1 LVDLALIFPYFN
13 DDTSFF
19 KFPPLGLGYI
29 ASYCR
34 QNGYSVGI
42 VDCTFL
48 TWEQALAKV
57 RQMKPRVIGVQSM
70 LSMKS
75 AALRFARE
83 LREDCEL
90 LIAGGPQPTVYPEKF
105 AGDFDLVVLGEGE
118 QTTLEVLRALDSGR
132 NFKSVEGLAFRSSGE
147 TSTQAGRLELATL
160 QRSELTL
167 TAPRKR
173 IRNLDSIP
181 FPARDL
187 YDHASYKAYYM
198 ENYGFTMTQMMCSR
212 GCPFSC
218 DFCSR
223 PVFGRA
229 YAARS
234 AKNIVDEM
242 EEILSY
248 GYDHIWLSDDIFP
261 VDRKMVT
268 QVCDEI
274 MRRGLRFEWGCL
286 CRADLMSRELAL
298 KMRQAGC
305 WQIFFGLES
314 GDDHVLKLMNKGI
327 TVQQS
332 REAVSACAD
341 VGIRVG
347 AFFMLGYPGE
357 TNETMLKT
365 IRLATSLPLT
375 YFSFTVPYPIPG
387 TGLYEK
393 VYHRMRTDEWHKP
406 AGASVDQKLIWVS
419 DHSERKLKFGISKAR
434 LQAKLRRRLGPAYY
448 LIGWPFEKV
457 TDALFRAMS

>member
-1 LVDLALIFPYFN
+1 MVDLALIFPYFN
-13 DDTSFF
+13 DDASFF
-19 KFPPLGLGYI
+19 KFPPLGLGYL

-48 TWEQALAKV
+48 TWEQAVSKV
-57 RQMKPRVIGVQSM
+57 RQMRPRVVGVQSM
-70 LSMKS
+70 LSMKN

-83 LREDCEL
+83 LKDDCEL

-105 AGDFDLVVLGEGE
+105 ADDFDLVVLGEGE
-118 QTTLEVLRALDSGR
+118 QTTLEVLSALDSGR
-132 NFKSVEGLAFRSSGE
+132 SFNSIDGLAFRRQSE
-147 TSTQAGRLELATL
+147 TSMQAGRLRLATI
-160 QRSELTL
+160 QQSELTL

-173 IRNLDSIP
+173 IRELDSIP

-187 YDHASYKAYYM
+187 YDHTQYKEYYM
-198 ENYGFTMTQMMCSR
+198 RNYGFTMTQMMCSR

-229 YAARS
+229 YTARS
-234 AKNIVDEM
+234 SKNIVDEM

-248 GYDHIWLSDDIFP
+248 GYDRIWLSDDIFP
-261 VDRKMVT
+261 IDRKMVV
-268 QVCDEI
+268 QVCEEI
-274 MRRGLRFEWGCL
+274 IRRGLKFEWGCL
-286 CRADLMSRELAL
+286 CRADLMNRELAE

-332 REAVSACAD
+332 RIAVKACAD
-341 VGIRVG
+341 AGIRVG
-347 AFFMLGYPGE
+347 AFFILGYPGE

-387 TGLYEK
+387 TKLYEK
-393 VYHRMRTDEWHKP
+393 VYHRMQTDEWNKP
-406 AGASVDQKLIWVS
+406 RNTSVDQKLIWAS

-434 LQAKLRRRLGPAYY
+434 LQAKMRRRLGHAYY
-448 LIGWPFEKV
+448 LTGWPFEKV
-457 TDALFRAMS
+457 TDTVFKFMS